1 LQERKIKQVG
11 ANEEFDVD
19 VRVVAA
25 TNRDLEAEVARGGFR
40 ADLYYRLHVI
50 EIHIPPLRHRRE
62 DIPLLAEH
70 FLRRFAAEHGR
81 NLQLSNEAQR
91 KLEQYD
97 YPGNVR
103 ELENVIERAV
113 ALSSGPIIGV
123 SDLPDLRPAARV
135 AELPSE
141 FPAEGVD
148 LDRLLADFERGWVL
162 RALEHTGGIRKA
174 AAALLGIS
182 FRSMRYRLAKLGIDK
197 PSDDD
202 EPAD

>member
-1 LQERKIKQVG
+1 M
-11 ANEEFDVD
+11 
-19 VRVVAA
+19 
-25 TNRDLEAEVARGGFR
+25 
-40 ADLYYRLHVI
+40 
-50 EIHIPPLRHRRE
+50 LRHRRE

-81 NLQLSNEAQR
+81 SLTLSNEAQR
-91 KLEQYD
+91 KLEHYD

-103 ELENVIERAV
+103 ELENLIERAV
-113 ALSSGPIIGV
+113 ALSSGPVIGV
-123 SDLPDLRPAARV
+123 SDLPEMRPAAKAV
-135 AELPSE
+135 ELPTE
-141 FPAEGVD
+141 FPPEGVD

-162 RALEHTGGIRKA
+162 RALEHTNGIRKA

-197 PSDDD
+197 ASDGDD